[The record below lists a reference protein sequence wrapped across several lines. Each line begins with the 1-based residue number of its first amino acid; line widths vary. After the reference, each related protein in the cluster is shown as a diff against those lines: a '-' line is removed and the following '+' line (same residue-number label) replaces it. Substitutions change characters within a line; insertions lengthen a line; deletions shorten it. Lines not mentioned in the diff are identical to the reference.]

1 MTLDKIDGDYIK
13 DILIKCQSILKMRMT
28 NPDVCEKNRDR
39 AKEYTKMTQK
49 AIDILNEKSNR
60 NIKAYNQIYDVLKS
74 RGYDM
79 TSISRL

>member
-39 AKEYTKMTQK
+39 AKEYTKMT
-49 AIDILNEKSNR
+49 
-60 NIKAYNQIYDVLKS
+60 
-74 RGYDM
+74 
-79 TSISRL
+79 